1 MKPAVKVM
9 ILEDNGQ
16 KFFGEGP
23 YRLLK
28 SVEETGSLR
37 QAAMNM
43 EMAYTKARKLLQNAE
58 TGFGVKLLIPSIG
71 GAHGGGSILSPDGAA
86 LLKKY
91 EEYRRRS
98 REINAKIYEEIFGE

>member
-9 ILEDNGQ
+9 ILDDNGQ

-23 YRLLK
+23 YKLLK
-28 SVEETGSLR
+28 FVEETGSLR

-43 EMAYTKARKLLQNAE
+43 EMAYTKARKLLLNAE
-58 TGFGVKLLIPSIG
+58 AGFGVKLLIPSIG
-71 GAHGGGSILSPDGAA
+71 GAHGGGSVLSAEGIA

-91 EEYRRRS
+91 EEYRRRC
-98 REINAKIYEEIFGE
+98 REANAEIYEDVFGE